1 MISKDFQRQ
10 LFKEELDVLEEAM
23 SIIDSGKYKDKELF
37 MDFENLVES
46 YEKLLNII
54 RKIVKISDSQA
65 KNLLWRESE
74 IKSLLDNAGQGFL
87 TFGNDFI
94 VNREYSAECRRL
106 FEKDISR
113 SNILELLAGDD
124 QENTKELEG
133 SFQAIFE
140 TNDLELKQQYI
151 NESTKVI
158 KLGQKYL
165 DLKIKLINHL
175 EDNTQLIM
183 LILTDITDRY
193 QAEKQIE
200 FLSHH
205 DKLTTLYNRT
215 YVDKWIA
222 SFNAKE
228 HFPLSVVVADMNGLK
243 LANDIFGHLQG
254 DKLLAKLAQVL
265 SASTRASDVIARWGG
280 DEFLILL
287 PGTDAKDC
295 TRICERIK
303 ENCKK
308 IKDLPIE
315 LSVAL
320 GAATQNSTNNNIVD
334 LFNIAENRMYSDKM
348 LESSGIRRQLKTLHT
363 RFFEDSGHIKRVEK
377 AVLRFAKKL
386 GLKDNSIEVQYMQL
400 LARLHDIGKI
410 TIPKE
415 ILGKK
420 GPLTDD
426 EWEIIKSHSEIGY
439 RMAQSIGETVVA
451 EAILAMHERW
461 DGKGYPRYLEKEEIP
476 FLARMFQIVDVYDVM
491 THLRPYRKAKLR
503 EEAIEELKKNQGSQ
517 FDPELLDIFLSNL
530 EYITKG

>member
-334 LFNIAENRMYSDKM
+334 YS
-348 LESSGIRRQLKTLHT
+348 I
-363 RFFEDSGHIKRVEK
+363 
-377 AVLRFAKKL
+377 
-386 GLKDNSIEVQYMQL
+386 
-400 LARLHDIGKI
+400 
-410 TIPKE
+410 
-415 ILGKK
+415 
-420 GPLTDD
+420 
-426 EWEIIKSHSEIGY
+426 
-439 RMAQSIGETVVA
+439 
-451 EAILAMHERW
+451 
-461 DGKGYPRYLEKEEIP
+461 
-476 FLARMFQIVDVYDVM
+476 
-491 THLRPYRKAKLR
+491 
-503 EEAIEELKKNQGSQ
+503 
-517 FDPELLDIFLSNL
+517 
-530 EYITKG
+530 